1 VRQSWPKTSGTIEL
15 ANLRDEVTIHRDEY
29 GIPHIY
35 ANSTHDLFMAQ
46 GFVHAQDR
54 FWQMDFWRHI
64 GSGRLAELFG
74 ESEVSRD
81 RFLRTLGW
89 ERIAE
94 QELETLDPDDRAALE
109 AYAQGVNAYL
119 DDRSKHD
126 ISLEYTALM
135 FTNPGYQPADWQ
147 PLHTLTWPKVMAW
160 DLDKHKLD
168 LELERSHLLKTLSRE
183 QVAELF
189 PPYPEDHP
197 VIISEKLA
205 ENGTW
210 RRKTERSKSLSQAW
224 APMCIHLPSPPQSSS
239 PKNGRGGGKK
249 SFSGSPA
256 PILGVGVGG
265 RGEARDCKPF
275 PYDTPSL
282 ETLQHPAIAQA
293 LQSVE
298 QNLSSLDNLFPS
310 IGRSMGSNSWV
321 VSGDLTSTG
330 QPLLANDPHLGAEI
344 PSIWYE
350 VGLHCQPQGPDCP
363 YDVTGVS
370 FAGVPGVIIGHSDR
384 IAWGLTHVL
393 ADGLDLV
400 IERVNPN
407 NPNQYEVNGEWVEME
422 PVQETIQVAGN
433 EPVQQTVRYTRH
445 GPIISETY
453 EPLNEFEQKAGVELP
468 EEYAIALRWTA
479 LEPSTL
485 FSSILAINRADNWQ
499 EFRQGAAEFDI
510 VPHNLV
516 YADADGNIGYQ
527 MPGDI
532 PIRDQGQGR
541 FPVPGW
547 QEDYASDGYIPFE
560 QLPSAFNP
568 AEGYLVTANN
578 PPLRNGYPYLISY
591 DWSYGF
597 RAERIHQLIQ
607 QAEEPL
613 TLEDM
618 QRIQRDS
625 QTPLGEFLLP
635 ELLRLSFAESRLQR
649 AQHILQNWDQQY
661 RQDQAAPALLAMVWK
676 QLLAN
681 TFHDELP
688 EDYWPEGNDRWM
700 EVMRQQL
707 QQPQSA
713 WWDDQSTE
721 AVERQDDILRQ
732 SFEDAVTTLQNR
744 FGTDSRWWRWG
755 ELHGVPFTHQSLGK
769 SGIPPVEMLFNRGP
783 VPVSGGRGMIN
794 ANVWDASKS
803 FAVNSIPSLRMV
815 VDFGNLGDSE
825 IIHATGQSGH
835 AFHPHY
841 TDQMELWQRMAYHPM
856 GRKAGE
862 VAVQAEATLILVP
875 RQ

>member
-1 VRQSWPKTSGTIEL
+1 MTSFRGGEKGKPVERSGSNSLKRITKILTAVIPGSVLLAAGVVTYLVRQSWPTTNGTIEL
-15 ANLRDEVTIHRDEY
+15 ANLRDEVTIHRNEY
-29 GIPHIY
+29 GVPHIY
-35 ANSTHDLFMAQ
+35 ASNTHDLFVAQ

-135 FTNPGYQPADWQ
+135 FTNSSYQPADWQ

-168 LELERSHLLKTLSRE
+168 LELERSQLLNTLSRE
-183 QVAELF
+183 QVKELF
-189 PPYPEDHP
+189 PAYPEDHP
-197 VIISEKLA
+197 VIVSQIETSFLR
-205 ENGTW
+205 GTHV
-210 RRKTERSKSLSQAW
+210 RA
-224 APMCIHLPSPPQSSS
+224 
-239 PKNGRGGGKK
+239 NGRLPLRENH
-249 SFSGSPA
+249 FVSGNSA
-256 PILGVGVGG
+256 
-265 RGEARDCKPF
+265 AAK
-275 PYDTPSL
+275 
-282 ETLQHPAIAQA
+282 A
-293 LQSVE
+293 LQTLE
-298 QNLSSLDNLFPS
+298 QNLSPLDNLFPS

-330 QPLLANDPHLGAEI
+330 HPLLANDPHLGAEI

-422 PVQETIQVAGN
+422 PVQETIQVAGG

-453 EPLNEFEQKAGVELP
+453 EPLEEFEQKAGVELP
-468 EEYAIALRWTA
+468 EEYAITLRWTA
-479 LEPSTL
+479 LEPSTIV
-485 FSSILAINRADNWQ
+485 SSILQINRADNWQ

-527 MPGDI
+527 MPGEI

-547 QEDYASDGYIPFE
+547 QEGYDWEGYIPFE

-597 RAERIHQLIQ
+597 RAARIHQLIQ
-607 QAEEPL
+607 QAEGNL
-613 TLEDM
+613 TLEAM

-625 QTPLGEFLLP
+625 QTPLGKFLLP

-649 AQHILQNWDQQY
+649 AQQILQNWDQQY
-661 RQDQAAPALLAMVWK
+661 RQDQAAPAILAMVWK

-688 EDYWPEGNDRWM
+688 EAYWPEGNDRWM
-700 EVMRQQL
+700 LVMRQQL

-721 AVERQDDILRQ
+721 AVERRDDILRQ
-732 SFEDAVTTLQNR
+732 SFEDAVTTLHNR
-744 FGTDSRWWRWG
+744 FGTDSRWWHWG
-755 ELHGVPFTHQSLGK
+755 ELHQVPFTHQSLGK
-769 SGIPPVEMLFNRGP
+769 SGIPPLEMLFNRGP

-794 ANVWDASKS
+794 ANVWDASES
-803 FAVNSIPSLRMV
+803 FAVNSISSLRMV
-815 VDFGNLGDSE
+815 VDFSNLGDSE

-841 TDQMELWQRMAYHPM
+841 TDQMDLWQRMAYHPM
-856 GRKAGE
+856 NGGTEDVSAT
-862 VAVQAEATLILVP
+862 AEETLVLVP
-875 RQ
+875 EQ